1 MSQIRPVSDLRN
13 NFTDISRTVHET
25 GVHVILTKNG
35 YGDMVVVSYEEYQR
49 IQHELSVVAQLREA
63 EWEACS
69 TKTRFTHSEVMDS
82 LRDRVRRAAVKDDNV

>member
-13 NFTDISRTVHET
+13 NFADISRTVHAT
-25 GVHVILTKNG
+25 GEHVILTKNG

-69 TKTRFTHSEVMDS
+69 TRTRYTHSEVMDS
-82 LRDRVRRAAVKDDNV
+82 LRDRIGKTVMKDDV